1 MNKTNRILLGL
12 LITSFI
18 AIIIGSS
25 LKILHLSGSELILGI
40 GIALSFIS
48 VFGFFLNNLQK
59 IKSFLK

>member
-12 LITSFI
+12 FITSFI

-25 LKILHLSGSELILGI
+25 LKILHLSGSELLLGI